1 MRKFAELEQ
10 SSNVSSLK
18 KTPLRNGS
26 FSSSTGHANVSRATE
41 LFTHS
46 AASLSTSEDRP
57 ARSRVG
63 SASASVSQAVPQP
76 RGVANKSLSSADQSQ
91 SSMGGMG
98 HPAQKDAHASDKSK
112 EDGTPGIAAGEK
124 VTQGEADPDMKTFLT
139 IEIKDGRTTTS
150 SSSTTSRGNIIPIT
164 HMTPRITPNALVGQ
178 RQGRSIN
185 PELTTSLNGHQEQRW
200 LT

>member
-26 FSSSTGHANVSRATE
+26 FSTGQANVSRATE

-46 AASLSTSEDRP
+46 AASLSTSGDRP

-76 RGVANKSLSSADQSQ
+76 RGAANKSLSSADQSQ

-98 HPAQKDAHASDKSK
+98 HPAQKDAHASDKLK

-185 PELTTSLNGHQEQRW
+185 LELTTSLNGHQEQRW

>member
-1 MRKFAELEQ
+1 
-10 SSNVSSLK
+10 
-18 KTPLRNGS
+18 
-26 FSSSTGHANVSRATE
+26 
-41 LFTHS
+41 
-46 AASLSTSEDRP
+46 
-57 ARSRVG
+57 
-63 SASASVSQAVPQP
+63 
-76 RGVANKSLSSADQSQ
+76 
-91 SSMGGMG
+91 MGGMG